1 MASKKETK
9 KDDTK
14 KEDAVNDFD
23 LIKALTKLELH
34 DMFKAGLNYYIESN
48 ELQIASQK
56 DFDKIFKEY
65 GELQL

>member
-23 LIKALTKLELH
+23 LTKALTKLELS

-48 ELQIASQK
+48 ELQVTSQK
-56 DFDKIFKEY
+56 SFDKIVKEY
-65 GELQL
+65 SELQL